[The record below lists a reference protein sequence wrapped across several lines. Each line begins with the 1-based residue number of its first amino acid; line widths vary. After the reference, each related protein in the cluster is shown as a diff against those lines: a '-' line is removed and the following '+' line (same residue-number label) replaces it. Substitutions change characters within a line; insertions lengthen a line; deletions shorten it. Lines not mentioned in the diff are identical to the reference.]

1 MQALAPRQLEVYK
14 SILDYWREV
23 GRAPSLKD
31 LETRLGMTSM
41 PLRRHL
47 RILQEKGLLAPRR
60 HNTARDIY
68 LAKPVGEAAKAEQA
82 A

>member
-1 MQALAPRQLEVYK
+1 MQELPPRQLEVYA
-14 SILDYWREV
+14 SIQDYWREV
-23 GRAPSLKD
+23 RRAPSLKD

-47 RILQEKGLLAPRR
+47 RILEAKGLLAPRR

-68 LAKPVGEAAKAEQA
+68 LAETVGEAA
-82 A
+82 